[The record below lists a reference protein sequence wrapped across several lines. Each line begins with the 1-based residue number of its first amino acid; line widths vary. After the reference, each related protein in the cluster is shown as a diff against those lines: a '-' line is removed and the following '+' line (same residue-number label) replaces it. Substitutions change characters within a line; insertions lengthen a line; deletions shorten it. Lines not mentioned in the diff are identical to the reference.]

1 LIRCSHCGHPVT
13 GESVVKPATG
23 KEYIYYRCARYNA
36 KGHPRIRLNE
46 AKLDEQ
52 ILALL
57 ARLKQPDAVR
67 DWFGDMLRLWIQ
79 DEQQESRSTANDIR
93 RALAHLR
100 TQQDRLL
107 NLRLLGKIEA
117 DAFGRKN
124 TELRDRI
131 ATFTTQLEG
140 SHRQRD
146 EYADMA
152 QKVFEL
158 SQSLTE
164 RWLEAQCPEKR
175 QILEMLCLN
184 FSLDGATL
192 VPTMRS
198 PFKPAGRRASCLV
211 KSG

>member
-1 LIRCSHCGHPVT
+1 MDVRVLAPADVPLAAIVT
-13 GESVVKPATG
+13 APA
-23 KEYIYYRCARYNA
+23 EILSEAARTA
-36 KGHPRIRLNE
+36 LTV
-46 AKLDEQ
+46 DEQ

-67 DWFGDMLRLWIQ
+67 EWFADMLRLWIQ
-79 DEQQESRSTANDIR
+79 DEQQGSRSAADDIQR
-93 RALAHLR
+93 ELTNLR
-100 TQQDRLL
+100 TQQDRLS
-107 NLRLLGKIEA
+107 NLRLLDEIES
-117 DAFGRKN
+117 DTFGTKN

-131 ATFTTQLEG
+131 ATLTLQLEA

-146 EYADMA
+146 EYADIA

-158 SQSLTE
+158 SQSLPE
-164 RWLEAQCPEKR
+164 RWVGAEYAEKR

-198 PFKPAGRRASCLV
+198 PFDLLIEGRLV
-211 KSG
+211 SSSRGDRI